1 MVVEAF
7 WVEGEGGLNFIYE
20 SFGALRICD
29 HFKSLVNLDYARYK
43 Q

>member
-7 WVEGEGGLNFIYE
+7 WVEGEGGLNFICE